1 MNELMRRHPDIP
13 KHIANE
19 CKKYVNLDENGN
31 VIECLE
37 RKSVDEDFVDVT
49 AIEKE
54 RRRIAEYTK
63 ELNRLERKAKDF
75 KEGVPDYETKN
86 NIANRNN

>member
-13 KHIANE
+13 KHIVND
-19 CKKYVNLDENGN
+19 CKKYTNLDENGN

-37 RKSVDEDFVDVT
+37 RKSLDEDFVDVT

-86 NIANRNN
+86 NIAIRND

>member
-1 MNELMRRHPDIP
+1 MNELMKRHPDIP
-13 KHIANE
+13 KYIVNE
-19 CKKYVNLDENGN
+19 CKKYTNLDANGN

-37 RKSVDEDFVDVT
+37 RKSLDEDFVDVT
-49 AIEKE
+49 EIERE
-54 RRRIAEYTK
+54 RKRIADYNK

-86 NIANRNN
+86 NITNRHD